1 MKRIVGI
8 VALAATTA
16 SLAMADVSTSISFRR
31 GTSVFTNKDT
41 SKDSVTFGNF
51 GDITGTDA
59 FTFKASNE
67 YAGITLNYNP
77 ISGGNTGPAGSSDN
91 KEDVTAKN
99 FWLLGNGVEY
109 TAYVNPTDWL
119 QFKLGVNKDGIM
131 YAEQAKKD
139 TDDTNWSA
147 AGRYAFLYK
156 LGIAT
161 KNSTAFIMDDMTSIN
176 NAATP
181 FFFADFKF
189 NDVGPGNLLVRA
201 SFAKTDNW
209 LKKGNFKDKTVYAAP
224 GLVVGYNIKDLINVN
239 LDVQMASNNDLAAGL
254 YASPSVI
261 ENLTIVVG
269 GTVSTVFDGKKDAVG
284 VRANNKDGVTFFGI
298 DLRLR
303 YVAGDFHIANAFNFT
318 GASEDGQVKQGAAD
332 NIGGISARTG
342 DSNIW
347 DSIFLTY
354 KLNDNWMVTGNIQLQ
369 ACLGDDTILD
379 LGVTPGVM
387 YTIGKGAAITAGVHM
402 GFGNLLDKTS
412 EKVTVG
418 RAIDV
423 ALPVIFRV
431 KM

>member
-16 SLAMADVSTSISFRR
+16 SLAMADVGIGINFRR
-31 GTSVFTNKDT
+31 GTNVFSNANT

-77 ISGGNTGPAGSSDN
+77 DSSKTANEAAGTEGKGGFWTGG
-91 KEDVTAKN
+91 T
-99 FWLLGNGVEY
+99 GVEY

-119 QFKLGVNKDGIM
+119 QFKLGAHKDGIM

-161 KNSTAFIMDDMTSIN
+161 KNSTAFTMDDMTSIN

-201 SFAKTDNW
+201 SLAKTDNW
-209 LKKGNFKDKTVYAAP
+209 LMKGNFNKKTVYAAP

-239 LDVQMASNNDLAAGL
+239 LDLQMASNNDLAAGL

-269 GTVSTVFDGKKDAVG
+269 GTVSTVFDGEKGAKGARVND
-284 VRANNKDGVTFFGI
+284 KDGVTFFGI

-332 NIGGISARTG
+332 NIGGIKARTG

-354 KLNDNWMVTGNIQLQ
+354 KLNDNWTVTGNIQLQ

-387 YTIGKGAAITAGVHM
+387 YTIGKGATITAGVHM
-402 GFGNLLDKTS
+402 GFGDLSDKTDD
-412 EKVTVG
+412 G
-418 RAIDV
+418 RAIGV

-431 KM
+431 KL